1 MNRIRNPFGP
11 VVLSVFLAFCFALAF
26 LPSRLVADPVGG
38 TAPDCYNDHC
48 KDKSLLQC
56 YNCCQANCGGA
67 DVTLCQDAC
76 DQLLAATYAVS
87 RDMEQ
92 SEIVEMLQSPDMFTV
107 PIDVEDV
114 MLMEWAYIHGDTSTV
129 RWALVTAS
137 DRLLHGDP
145 SKRLT
150 EAMKHLLLTAMS
162 DERDARIRITAIA
175 AVEESGL
182 QMDTPIF
189 YELIE
194 RVHADPDE
202 RVKHRALVALMRA
215 E

>member
-1 MNRIRNPFGP
+1 
-11 VVLSVFLAFCFALAF
+11 
-26 LPSRLVADPVGG
+26 
-38 TAPDCYNDHC
+38 
-48 KDKSLLQC
+48 
-56 YNCCQANCGGA
+56 
-67 DVTLCQDAC
+67 
-76 DQLLAATYAVS
+76 
-87 RDMEQ
+87 MEQ

-107 PIDVEDV
+107 PIDTEDV

-137 DRLLHGDP
+137 DRLLNGDP
-145 SKRLT
+145 SKRLIG
-150 EAMKHLLLTAMS
+150 AMKHLLLTAMS

-194 RVHADPDE
+194 RVHADPDD
-202 RVKHRALVALMRA
+202 RVKNRALVALMRA